1 MQYGDLIYVHLYCFI
16 KYLLFISQQVIS
28 VPVTVLRTTHITC
41 WEQGKGQ
48 EWALEQGDRARI
60 PVLLVTDCRM

>member
-48 EWALEQGDRARI
+48 EWALE
-60 PVLLVTDCRM
+60 